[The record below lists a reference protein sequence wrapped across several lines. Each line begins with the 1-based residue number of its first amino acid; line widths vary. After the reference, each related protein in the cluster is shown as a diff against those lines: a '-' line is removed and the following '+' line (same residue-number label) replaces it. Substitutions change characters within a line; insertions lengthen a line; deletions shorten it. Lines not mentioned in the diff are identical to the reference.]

1 MDMIA
6 SFYCESVLL
15 GDRTIEDVP
24 IKIRQLVESLLDSDI
39 NNTL

>member
-24 IKIRQLVESLLDSDI
+24 LRIRHLVEQMLVTDEE
-39 NNTL
+39 